1 MSRLR
6 LVHTFTDTCGGSQAE
21 REVRGGPQP
30 SPRSPPAHLALA
42 SGWGWG
48 TGQGSVLLGS
58 TALASAARWPGPGR
72 EATVKGSQSPRWDL
86 RAAAVCQEPAP
97 LLLGGPEETGDQL
110 GPGRPA
116 ASERTVH
123 RVRGPGS
130 KGTTS
135 RDLPPQPGL
144 GARGRTQTGC
154 WRRLLG
160 SETGRAGSAPPPP
173 PALSQDLGLGGGKLG
188 LVFSRQNR
196 KWYSFR
202 RHLQEDAGVQPRW
215 IQGIRRVDG
224 VGVERLVYLLI

>member
-1 MSRLR
+1 MIS
-6 LVHTFTDTCGGSQAE
+6 
-21 REVRGGPQP
+21 P
-30 SPRSPPAHLALA
+30 SSPLWVCLEKMKMDANV
-42 SGWGWG
+42 GITEKEG
-48 TGQGSVLLGS
+48 V
-58 TALASAARWPGPGR
+58 
-72 EATVKGSQSPRWDL
+72 

-123 RVRGPGS
+123 RVLGPGS
-130 KGTTS
+130 MGTTS

-202 RHLQEDAGVQPRW
+202 RHLQEHC
-215 IQGIRRVDG
+215 
-224 VGVERLVYLLI
+224 YLTLT